1 MKMTEI
7 SRHILR
13 ENSIRGVYGKDLDEG
28 VMQRI
33 GRGFAEYIKGEPV
46 IVGADH
52 RLSSPALKAA
62 LTKGL
67 MAGGCDVSDVGMAP
81 KGLAVYAGHVN
92 DESIAY
98 VSASHLT
105 KEWNGLKFLHP
116 FGRTYN
122 KTECA
127 EIYGILGK
135 DLEPYTRPGSV
146 TPVERKSDYISYLLG
161 RMPAAARPLKILLD
175 HGNGSSAI
183 LAPELF
189 ERLGFKVTSLYPEV
203 DGNMPNRNSEPTA
216 ETLSE
221 ARKMVAGHDLGMA
234 FDGDA
239 DRVVFIHPDGSLIDP
254 ERFAYVMI
262 RRLMKHA
269 PGPVVANVACGQTI
283 DKIAA
288 KYGKKVYRVPVGTPN
303 MVQKVFDMNA
313 CFGMEVSSHMVIPS
327 IVPWDDAIVVGAY
340 AAVALADAVAA
351 GESLDSLLA
360 QFPPRPRKRI
370 PLEVPDSVKMKAMA
384 EIEKTCRAQKMRVET
399 VEGVKILLPD
409 GWVLIRASNTEPAMR
424 VFIEAASEPILAEL
438 EHKFMSMVN
447 EIIGRLAKASS

>member
-1 MKMTEI
+1 MHEI

-13 ENSIRGVYGKDLDEG
+13 ENSIRGVYGQDLDEA
-28 VMQRI
+28 VMERI
-33 GRGFAEYIKGEPV
+33 GRGFAEHIKGLPV
-46 IVGADH
+46 VVGADH
-52 RLSSPALKAA
+52 RLSSPALKTA

-81 KGLAVYAGHVN
+81 KGLAVFAGHVS
-92 DESIAY
+92 DEPVAY

-105 KEWNGLKFLHP
+105 REWNGLKFLHP

-135 DLEPYTRPGSV
+135 DLQPYNRPGSAV
-146 TPVERKSDYISYLLG
+146 SIERKAEYITYLLG
-161 RMPAAARPLKILLD
+161 RLPAAARPLKILLD
-175 HGNGSSAI
+175 HGNGTSAL

-189 ERLGFKVTSLYPEV
+189 ERLGFEVTSLYPEV

-216 ETLSE
+216 ETLAE
-221 ARKMVAGHDLGMA
+221 ARNMVAGHDLGMA

-262 RRLMKHA
+262 RRLMKTA
-269 PGPVVANVACGQTI
+269 PGPIVANVACGQTI
-283 DKIAA
+283 DSVAA

-303 MVQKVFDMNA
+303 MVQKVFDTKA

-327 IVPWDDAIVVGAY
+327 VVPWDDAIAVGAY
-340 AAVALADAVAA
+340 AAIALAEAVST
-351 GESLDSLLA
+351 GESLASLLA
-360 QFPPRPRKRI
+360 QFPSRPRKRI
-370 PLEVPDSVKMKAMA
+370 PLEVPDGIKMKVMA
-384 EIEKTCRAQKMRVET
+384 AIEKTCRAQGLKMET
-399 VEGVKILLPD
+399 MEGIKVLLPE
-409 GWVLIRASNTEPAMR
+409 GWVLMRASNTEPAMR
-424 VFIEAASEPILAEL
+424 VFMEAADEKNL
-438 EHKFMSMVN
+438 ETLENKFLPM
-447 EIIGRLAKASS
+447 IGQLIASLTAKA